1 MTASAI
7 VVIMISLTILG
18 NFLTN
23 SNQNSFKLD
32 DSLSVSSKIHNK
44 ELSFKSIEFDESL
57 NFSISI
63 DKPRSD
69 FQEIFFNTLND
80 LHKKLTK
87 DNIFYD

>member
-1 MTASAI
+1 MTTPAI
-7 VVIMISLTILG
+7 VVLMISLTILG
-18 NFLTN
+18 NSLIN
-23 SNQNSFKLD
+23 SNSFKLD

-44 ELSFKSIEFDESL
+44 ELSRKSIEFDESL

-87 DNIFYD
+87 DNILCD